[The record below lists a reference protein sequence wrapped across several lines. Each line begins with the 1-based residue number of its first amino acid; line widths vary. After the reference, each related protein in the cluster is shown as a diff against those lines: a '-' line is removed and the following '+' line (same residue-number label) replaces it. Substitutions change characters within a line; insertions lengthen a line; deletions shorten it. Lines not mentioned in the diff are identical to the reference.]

1 MWLFHQ
7 DFSRVVQQAWT
18 DRGLQDAIMEF
29 VNRAK
34 KGNVDVFGNLFAKK
48 KRLLARL
55 HGAQK
60 ALANN
65 PNEFLLELE

>member
-1 MWLFHQ
+1 
-7 DFSRVVQQAWT
+7 
-18 DRGLQDAIMEF
+18 MEF